1 MAATSSNGASGPSGQ
16 ASSAWWSRLA
26 VRRPVLSFFF
36 VIVWPNALWSVANL
50 VYNDKLIVSECCKN
64 QVKQQEAFWLAVPLY
79 SGLSWILG
87 IGACV
92 WLIWPVY
99 VYLRAEEGKRE
110 MTATLRERA
119 QRRLVNL
126 PTYQLIVNFLL
137 WMPGGVFFPL
147 MIAFLGGTDNLGG
160 ILVQF
165 LLSFLVSAVVTTFQT
180 FVLLER
186 FLVEYLYPRVFT
198 DVRPA
203 EVPGIITLPFQVR
216 LWLVWGAVS
225 LGPIIVL
232 VLITFNLLI
241 QPAIALTLLPLT
253 IGVIVFGIA
262 TGGLIFWLVG
272 QDLAHWLEQHI
283 VATREIAGENFGVR
297 IPELRSDEWGRLT
310 DSFNKMAGDLGRG
323 RQAYETIG
331 HFVGPEVRER
341 ILEYLAPQVQEITVL
356 FADIRGFT
364 PRAAGKTPEE
374 VVDLLN
380 RFLSLAVQAIEAKG
394 GWVNKFLGDGFMAL
408 FGAPLPL
415 PAHADVAV
423 AAARD
428 FLARLDGL
436 NRDLTR
442 HGESPLKVG
451 IGIHTGRALVG
462 FIGSTVPLPG
472 GRESKRGELS
482 AIGETVNLT
491 QRIEELTK
499 TCKATL
505 LVSEDTRRCLQ
516 QPVPFTSLGPQEIRG
531 ASQPVVVYKLDEQA

>member
-1 MAATSSNGASGPSGQ
+1 MAATSSTGAGSHSGWH
-16 ASSAWWSRLA
+16 ALSAWWSRLA
-26 VRRPVLSFFF
+26 GRRPIISFFI
-36 VIVWPNALWSVANL
+36 VIIWPNALWSVANL
-50 VYNDKLIVSECCKN
+50 VYNAKLIVSHLGN
-64 QVKQQEAFWLAVPLY
+64 TDQQQAFWLAVPLY
-79 SGLSWILG
+79 SGLSWIVGLA
-87 IGACV
+87 ACA
-92 WLIWPVY
+92 WLVWPVY
-99 VYLRAEEGKRE
+99 TYLRAEEGKRE
-110 MTATLRERA
+110 MTAALRQRA
-119 QRRLVNL
+119 ERRLVNL
-126 PTYQLIVNFLL
+126 PVYQLVVNFLL
-137 WMPGGVFFPL
+137 WMPGGAFFPL
-147 MIAFLGGTDNLGG
+147 MIALLGGTEEIGG
-160 ILVQF
+160 IAVQF

-186 FLVEYLYPRVFT
+186 FLVGYLYPRVFT

-203 EVPGIITLPFQVR
+203 EVPGAITLAFQVR

-232 VLITFNLLI
+232 VLITFNLFNNEEEFGF
-241 QPAIALTLLPLT
+241 LPLT
-253 IGVIVFGIA
+253 IGVIIFGIA

-272 QDLAHWLEQHI
+272 QDLAGWLEKHI
-283 VATREIAGENFGVR
+283 AATREIAGENFNVR

-341 ILEYLAPQVQEITVL
+341 ILEHLAPSVQEITVM

-364 PRAAGKTPEE
+364 PRSAGKAPEE

-394 GWVNKFLGDGFMAL
+394 GWVNKFLGDGFMGL

-415 PAHADVAV
+415 PAHADCAV

-428 FLARLDGL
+428 FLVRLDAL
-436 NRDLTR
+436 NRDLAQ
-442 HGESPLKVG
+442 HGQSPLKVG
-451 IGIHTGRALVG
+451 IGIHTGKALVG

-472 GRESKRGELS
+472 GKESKRGELT

-499 TCKATL
+499 SCQASIL
-505 LVSEDTRRCLQ
+505 LSASTHGSLQ
-516 QPVPFTSLGPQEIRG
+516 QPVPLTNLGPHEIRG
-531 ASQPVVVYKLDEQA
+531 AMEPVVVYRLD